1 MNKTC
6 AISNWISFLLDI
18 KHKEV
23 AQRENHRS
31 TIERRAQLE
40 FYPGAKTRVCRWLFN
55 DKPGVPVG
63 IYRRCLRSNDPPT
76 PIIFQPQLFPTKT
89 EAVTLALPAFGNF

>member
-40 FYPGAKTRVCRWLFN
+40 FYSGAKGAFVTRYLITNPASQAGFT
-55 DKPGVPVG
+55 GV
-63 IYRRCLRSNDPPT
+63 
-76 PIIFQPQLFPTKT
+76 
-89 EAVTLALPAFGNF
+89 A